1 MDHYTRTRKHY
12 RSFVRTIAKD
22 CNDEAFCDLE
32 IVCGERRFPAHRN
45 VVCLHSS
52 VIRAACL
59 GPWKEADC
67 GVFEIKETSHTL
79 VRRMIDYIYSGDY
92 DDFDSTI
99 LVQKDNLSPQEV
111 AEFDIADYLTLHI
124 NMMELGDMYMVEGLS
139 ELTSEK
145 FAKHLVSQT
154 ARDILVIV
162 IPRVYALKIDS
173 SDTIR
178 HVVIESMKKKLC
190 QLPLADDVEESLK
203 DVAENI
209 PEFTRGLIK
218 SYMVALMMLGGNFGF
233 EDSKSSQES
242 EDFEGACGVF
252 EIKESSDALV
262 RRMLDYIY
270 TGNYDDLPSKGPT
283 QDGKRSSTKVAKL
296 GSAPHVLLHAKM
308 MELGDMYLVDGLG
321 LFANERFGILLKSET
336 TRNILVDIIPEV
348 YAMEIKSCKL
358 IRKTLIDLMRRR
370 LAHRPLLAEVEGSW
384 ENATRD
390 VPEFTR
396 DLFKSFKDMPVLGH
410 CRNCGGNAKTVPVA
424 PLQLKCLLCDRGG
437 ASDLCLW
444 D

>member
-1 MDHYTRTRKHY
+1 MHSEK
-12 RSFVRTIAKD
+12 VLKAMAKD
-22 CNDEAFCDLE
+22 RRDGTFCDLD
-32 IVCGERRFPAHRN
+32 IVCGETRFHAHRV
-45 VVCLHSS
+45 VVCSHSS
-52 VIRAACL
+52 VIQDACL
-59 GPWKEADC
+59 GPWK
-67 GVFEIKETSHTL
+67 
-79 VRRMIDYIYSGDY
+79 
-92 DDFDSTI
+92 
-99 LVQKDNLSPQEV
+99 
-111 AEFDIADYLTLHI
+111 
-124 NMMELGDMYMVEGLS
+124 
-139 ELTSEK
+139 
-145 FAKHLVSQT
+145 
-154 ARDILVIV
+154 
-162 IPRVYALKIDS
+162 
-173 SDTIR
+173 
-178 HVVIESMKKKLC
+178 
-190 QLPLADDVEESLK
+190 
-203 DVAENI
+203 
-209 PEFTRGLIK
+209 
-218 SYMVALMMLGGNFGF
+218 
-233 EDSKSSQES
+233 
-242 EDFEGACGVF
+242 EGACGVF
-252 EIKESSDALV
+252 EIKDSSDALV

-270 TGNYDDLPSKGPT
+270 TGNYDDLSSKGPT

-321 LFANERFGILLKSET
+321 LFADERFGILLKSET

-370 LAHRPLLAEVEGSW
+370 LAHRPLPAEVEGSL